1 MTRRQERV
9 ASLIRRIL
17 AEELQRRIVD
27 PRLERM
33 TSITRVEMSPDLSV
47 AKIYVSVMSTAARQ
61 KLSLQALRS
70 AAGRLRHA
78 VGEQFQARVV
88 PELIFKLDDSLQRAA
103 ETNALIE
110 RSLADSPAKPP
121 REDGGV
127 DALADDV
134 EGEDDDWDDDDE
146 EADGLVVEFDDEAS
160 EEDGS
165 AQADDTEDDRQ

>member
-47 AKIYVSVMSTAARQ
+47 AKIFVSVMSTAARQ

-134 EGEDDDWDDDDE
+134 EGEDDDWDDDE
-146 EADGLVVEFDDEAS
+146 EADGLVVEFDDETS
-160 EEDGS
+160 EADGS
-165 AQADDTEDDRQ
+165 AQSDDTEDDRQ